1 MDNNFNG
8 GNNQNTEDNNNSGYT
23 PQPNQ
28 TQKSQGIN
36 GFEIAAL
43 CMGALTVQ
51 LCCLSE
57 VLSIC
62 CGLLAIISAFLGR
75 QQVVK
80 NGVTRK
86 KFGGMSMVGII
97 LAVLGILLSIYV
109 LYEKARGTFY
119 YVE

>member
-1 MDNNFNG
+1 MDNSFNS
-8 GNNQNTEDNNNSGYT
+8 GNNQDTEDNNNSGYT

-28 TQKSQGIN
+28 TQKNQGIN
-36 GFEIAAL
+36 VFEIAAL
-43 CMGALTVQ
+43 IMGAFTVE
-51 LCCLSE
+51 LCCLSQ
-57 VLSIC
+57 VLSIG

-80 NGVTRK
+80 KGVTRK
-86 KFGGMSMVGII
+86 KFSGMSIVGII
-97 LAVLGILLSIYV
+97 LAVLGILLSSYV